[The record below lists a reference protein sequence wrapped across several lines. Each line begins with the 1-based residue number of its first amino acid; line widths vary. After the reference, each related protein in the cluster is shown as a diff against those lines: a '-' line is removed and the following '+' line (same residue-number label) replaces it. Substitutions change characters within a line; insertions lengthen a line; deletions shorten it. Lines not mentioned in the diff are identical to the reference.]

1 MNAKGIVEQ
10 SQEIRTPKK
19 KIPPEKI
26 TRALLACVE
35 QTVKVYTAASFRL
48 AKIEVKESH
57 EGILYNENYS
67 SQWVQQRQP
76 CVGHNNN
83 AIASQRQQTNL
94 HGSSSMER
102 IKRNGKKLES
112 CKQEKGKAGWERQ
125 TRVTFYNRRRRVVSY
140 FARIGYHQ
148 ISEHSHTRAW
158 AKVFLLRWRS
168 FSERRRRRKKIDDD
182 KEEERDDSPLYLTEA
197 RLIRYVA

>member
-10 SQEIRTPKK
+10 SQEIRTQKK
-19 KIPPEKI
+19 NTPRKNN
-26 TRALLACVE
+26 TGLARMCRT
-35 QTVKVYTAASFRL
+35 QTVKVYTVASFRL

-112 CKQEKGKAGWERQ
+112 CKQEKGKAG
-125 TRVTFYNRRRRVVSY
+125 
-140 FARIGYHQ
+140 
-148 ISEHSHTRAW
+148 
-158 AKVFLLRWRS
+158 
-168 FSERRRRRKKIDDD
+168 
-182 KEEERDDSPLYLTEA
+182 
-197 RLIRYVA
+197 

>member
-57 EGILYNENYS
+57 EGTI
-67 SQWVQQRQP
+67 Q
-76 CVGHNNN
+76 
-83 AIASQRQQTNL
+83 
-94 HGSSSMER
+94 
-102 IKRNGKKLES
+102 
-112 CKQEKGKAGWERQ
+112 
-125 TRVTFYNRRRRVVSY
+125 
-140 FARIGYHQ
+140 
-148 ISEHSHTRAW
+148 
-158 AKVFLLRWRS
+158 
-168 FSERRRRRKKIDDD
+168 
-182 KEEERDDSPLYLTEA
+182 
-197 RLIRYVA
+197 